1 MRREF
6 ATALEEVR
14 LQLELDQE
22 RGAAPLP
29 VRARALQGARA
40 AGDRAAERQA
50 LIDLAAACVASA
62 AQLPAPRKALAE
74 IQARSATATARRA
87 SAVARRRAA

>member
-1 MRREF
+1 MRAKLAR
-6 ATALEEVR
+6 TLEELR

-40 AGDRAAERQA
+40 ACDRAAERQA

-62 AQLPAPRKALAE
+62 AELPAPRKALVE
-74 IQARSATATARRA
+74 LQAPRGTTASKKPAG
-87 SAVARRRAA
+87 RRAA